1 MNDVTPPE
9 PEIRPARP
17 AFWQRLSVVWLVPV
31 LALAIS
37 LGVAWQ
43 NYSHRG
49 RLVEI
54 SFANA
59 TGVVA
64 GSTAIKFRDVT
75 VGTVEKVSFTGDLS
89 RVIITARIDRD
100 VIPFLDED
108 AQFWVV
114 RPQVSVR
121 GISGLDTV
129 LSGVFI
135 EGSWNSQ
142 RGTARRS
149 FTGQDEPPLV
159 RPGQPGTQIE
169 LHARDGNKLAAGAP
183 ILHKGVKVGYIEE
196 PRLSPSGDGVVVQAF
211 IEGPHDRRITSAT
224 RFWDTSGFSVSL
236 GTAGVTLNMSSLA
249 SLVEGGV
256 SFDTLISG
264 GDPITQGQVFDIYE
278 DEAAARESL
287 FNDATAAPDDL
298 HLSVL
303 FDGSVSGLTPGADV
317 RFRGVRIGEVSDL
330 IAQVEEVDGRRRIR
344 LLVNLTIK
352 PSRLGFGDDLSAE
365 GVMTLLQDYVA
376 RGLRARLATSS
387 ILTGALIVELVE
399 LTEYTPATIDM
410 EAKPYP
416 VLPATEAELSDF
428 DATAE
433 GVFERINALPV
444 EELLSSAI
452 SLMDSLERLAND
464 QALQETP
471 RTMNALLDEARA
483 LIGSADTQAVPGEVR
498 AAIGDLRKI
507 TGELEQ
513 AGTVA
518 KLNEAID
525 SAASAA
531 ANIDTAAA
539 DLPEITEQVKA
550 LGDKANSLAVEELV
564 DAATRALA
572 SIDAL
577 IGTEDARQLPPA
589 LTGALNQ
596 VRGFLA
602 ELREG
607 GAIGNVNSAL
617 ASAEAAA
624 DAVENAAAS
633 LPALSERLSR
643 VVAEAEALLGS
654 YGERSRFNAETLAT
668 FRDIQSAANAIR
680 TLARTLERD
689 PNSIL
694 FGK

>member
-1 MNDVTPPE
+1 
-9 PEIRPARP
+9 
-17 AFWQRLSVVWLVPV
+17 
-31 LALAIS
+31 
-37 LGVAWQ
+37 
-43 NYSHRG
+43 
-49 RLVEI
+49 
-54 SFANA
+54 
-59 TGVVA
+59 
-64 GSTAIKFRDVT
+64 
-75 VGTVEKVSFTGDLS
+75 
-89 RVIITARIDRD
+89 
-100 VIPFLDED
+100 
-108 AQFWVV
+108 
-114 RPQVSVR
+114 
-121 GISGLDTV
+121 
-129 LSGVFI
+129 
-135 EGSWNSQ
+135 
-142 RGTARRS
+142 
-149 FTGQDEPPLV
+149 
-159 RPGQPGTQIE
+159 
-169 LHARDGNKLAAGAP
+169 
-183 ILHKGVKVGYIEE
+183 
-196 PRLSPSGDGVVVQAF
+196 
-211 IEGPHDRRITSAT
+211 
-224 RFWDTSGFSVSL
+224 
-236 GTAGVTLNMSSLA
+236 
-249 SLVEGGV
+249 
-256 SFDTLISG
+256 
-264 GDPITQGQVFDIYE
+264 
-278 DEAAARESL
+278 
-287 FNDATAAPDDL
+287 
-298 HLSVL
+298 
-303 FDGSVSGLTPGADV
+303 
-317 RFRGVRIGEVSDL
+317 
-330 IAQVEEVDGRRRIR
+330 
-344 LLVNLTIK
+344 
-352 PSRLGFGDDLSAE
+352 
-365 GVMTLLQDYVA
+365 
-376 RGLRARLATSS
+376 
-387 ILTGALIVELVE
+387 
-399 LTEYTPATIDM
+399 
-410 EAKPYP
+410 
-416 VLPATEAELSDF
+416 
-428 DATAE
+428 
-433 GVFERINALPV
+433 
-444 EELLSSAI
+444 
-452 SLMDSLERLAND
+452 
-464 QALQETP
+464 
-471 RTMNALLDEARA
+471 MNALLDEARA

-498 AAIGDLRKI
+498 AAIGELRKI
-507 TGELEQ
+507 TDELEQ